1 MDRLTDRPV
10 GRDRLIEIEDDQLD
24 QISGGAINVFIDDP
38 KQITKMYL
46 LNPPLGRKT
55 LSCQWVMKRMQYVY
69 RSNNLRRSPTSHWLC
84 HALLGCRSR
93 VKYSPEGRYLFSS
106 GGRLDFSS
114 LYQCDSPT
122 GVG

>member
-1 MDRLTDRPV
+1 M
-10 GRDRLIEIEDDQLD
+10 
-24 QISGGAINVFIDDP
+24 ISSMPIIRAGV
-38 KQITKMYL
+38 ITNSPQRYL

-55 LSCQWVMKRMQYVY
+55 LSYQRVMKRMQYVY
-69 RSNNLRRSPTSHWLC
+69 RSNNIRWSSTSHWLC

-93 VKYSPEGRYLFSS
+93 VEYSPEGRYLFSS
-106 GGRLDFSS
+106 GERLDFFS